1 MSRISSS
8 LIVVLVLCS
17 QNRTSKNFYSHHSK
31 EQLKN
36 KNSTTMCSAMP
47 QSTIFDSV
55 EHILANLQS
64 TEFDSLDNGKSRFS
78 GLLGSRSWAYL
89 PGCSIS
95 AFNSLQSFPSL
106 TLTDA
111 QISMAAL
118 GLPEYTP
125 QKPIESDKKS
135 WEDIFMRQ
143 LMQGPTTLPELH
155 RSSDAVGTTETDNED
170 QTSTASTVAP
180 KNSGKKKRN
189 YKGRK
194 IVPTNKTYVDGYKE
208 ADILCGRGGRT
219 NHHPGNQVYLKLVEE
234 NKPTYRGTD
243 GAGKRKVVLG
253 MLETIREQGGR
264 FLELDRETG
273 RWYIVHEKTAYNKC
287 GQALR
292 DNNDEASRAAKRAK
306 YAPSRK

>member
-1 MSRISSS
+1 
-8 LIVVLVLCS
+8 
-17 QNRTSKNFYSHHSK
+17 
-31 EQLKN
+31 
-36 KNSTTMCSAMP
+36 MP

-55 EHILANLQS
+55 DHLLANLQS
-64 TEFDSLDNGKSRFS
+64 KEFDSIDYGQSQSRYS
-78 GLLGSRSWAYL
+78 AMLGSRSWAYI
-89 PGCSIS
+89 PGSSFS
-95 AFNSLQSFPSL
+95 AFNSLQSFPSI
-106 TLTDA
+106 TLSDD
-111 QISMAAL
+111 QVSMAVL
-118 GLPEYTP
+118 GLPGNTQ
-125 QKPIESDKKS
+125 QKPIDNGQKT
-135 WEDIFMRQ
+135 WDDLFWPQ
-143 LMQGPTTLPELH
+143 LMKGPTLPELH
-155 RSSDAVGTTETDNED
+155 RSSAAIGACTDDED
-170 QTSTASTVAP
+170 QTATTSTVTP
-180 KNSGKKKRN
+180 KQSGDKKKRN

-194 IVPTNKTYVDGYKE
+194 IVPTNKIYVDGYKD